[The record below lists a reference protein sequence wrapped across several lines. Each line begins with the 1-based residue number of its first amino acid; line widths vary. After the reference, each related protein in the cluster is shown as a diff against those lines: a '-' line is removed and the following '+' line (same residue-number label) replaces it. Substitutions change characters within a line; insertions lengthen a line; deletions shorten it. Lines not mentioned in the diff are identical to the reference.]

1 MNSLEPQLKFA
12 PNKPFYPLVCSY
24 LAQTHGFIEL
34 ISRGLLFE
42 LKQLQPTYIENLKI
56 DQTNEYNSDTFTR
69 LAHELLQKGVTPLIG
84 DPQHPSHVDVPIKVN
99 IESLGYEL
107 FFKHEKYDDVI
118 MAFKKIAAGG
128 LLIVA
133 KEITE
138 PDRTKD
144 ELWEFLRHCRNAAA
158 HGGSF
163 NFQNGEPKL
172 PILSLG
178 WFSTLKY
185 TVFGHKRELLITIVS
200 QLFRGNSR
208 GFNRSRRSVTDYP
221 NVNFCFPS
229 SGINVLSVPMYV
241 AATLM
246 LNFSKANP

>member
-1 MNSLEPQLKFA
+1 MNFLEPQLKFA

-34 ISRGLLFE
+34 ISRGLLLE
-42 LKQLQPTYIENLKI
+42 LKQLQPTSIEKLKI

-69 LAHELLQKGVTPLIG
+69 LARELLQKGVTPLIG
-84 DPQHPSHVDVPIKVN
+84 DPQHPSHVDIPIKVN

-163 NFQNGEPKL
+163 NFQNGEPKH
-172 PILSLG
+172 PAKWRSLEIKASMQAQALFPAPPTTPG
-178 WFSTLKY
+178 FINIGDVLY
-185 TVFGHKRELLITIVS
+185 LLADIEAK
-200 QLFRGNSR
+200 F
-208 GFNRSRRSVTDYP
+208 F
-221 NVNFCFPS
+221 
-229 SGINVLSVPMYV
+229 
-241 AATLM
+241 
-246 LNFSKANP
+246 